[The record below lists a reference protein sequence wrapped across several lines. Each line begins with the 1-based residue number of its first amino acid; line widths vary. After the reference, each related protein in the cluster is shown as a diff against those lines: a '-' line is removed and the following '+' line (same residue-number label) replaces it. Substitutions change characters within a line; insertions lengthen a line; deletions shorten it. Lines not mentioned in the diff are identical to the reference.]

1 MAQAATTMSSTKMSA
16 TKLKLYVD
24 IFLLISFILVNIPQA
39 TGIPFHEWASVLF
52 IVPLLVHILLDWNW
66 IVNITKRMFGR
77 LPGEVRFNHIFD
89 LIIFILMTLA
99 LMTGFVISEAALPAI
114 GIQVTIDP
122 FWSSMHDLTANL
134 TMVLIGIHLAMHW
147 KWVVSSCKRYFG
159 RGSERKTALAATTP
173 QGAD

>member
-1 MAQAATTMSSTKMSA
+1 MAQTAKKISSNQ
-16 TKLKLYVD
+16 LKLYVD
-24 IFLLISFILVNIPQA
+24 IFLFLSFVIVNIPQA
-39 TGIPFHEWASVLF
+39 TGIPFHEWVSVLF

-66 IVNITKRMFGR
+66 IVSVTKRMFGR

-89 LIIFILMTLA
+89 LIIFIMMTLA
-99 LMTGFVISEAALPAI
+99 LMTGLVISEAALPAI
-114 GIQVTIDP
+114 GINIIIDP

-147 KWVVSSCKRYFG
+147 GWIVNSFKRYFG
-159 RGSERKTALAATTP
+159 GKNSPAKATT